1 MSSESSN
8 TVSKNDEIKL
18 PTFNISTI
26 LSQFIDIS
34 KFLIFKYVNLGDPA
48 LNNMVSLVLMVFVT
62 YIIDCIKALGFKGIY
77 NQILGEK
84 KSVDIKSSNII
95 IGGIIEDIEEFKKT
109 HKSSDY
115 NLHAVKPSDIYM
127 KEDIRLWVQK
137 TYPNEV
143 YSTKVNTNL
152 LESYDNFKTSNGN
165 YFEEFPIYQFPNND
179 VIYYHCIN
187 NDANDFTLY
196 CRDHQNLNQFITD
209 IIYPFAKS
217 RRDINHV
224 VIVDTTSNKRLRK
237 CNIYDAMDTNTVISK
252 VNPKRTFDVLV
263 FKDKPKIINMIKQ
276 FQANVKSDSVYVSKN
291 LGILLYGEPGTGKT
305 SIIKAMCNYFQ
316 RDAVVIDFTRV
327 TTKSKFTSL
336 INNELGKVIIFEE
349 FDHLIESLHDMQES
363 STMFDSSM
371 FRKKENAKSN
381 AKSDTK
387 NDTKNDDNKKD
398 TKKDNKLSDHDDRYD
413 SLCQPNINHDKLDMY
428 TILTTL
434 DGICEHEDRIIIATT
449 NNIQAIDKKLI
460 RPGRFDYI
468 LQLGRFVHS
477 EIVELLGKIYTL
489 DPQKIES
496 IDKMYK
502 FPDNVWEPVRIITMT
517 RIFPTLEELCNELAD
532 ANNRPKYEI
541 C

>member
-1 MSSESSN
+1 MSSDQVNNS
-8 TVSKNDEIKL
+8 EIKL
-18 PTFNISTI
+18 PTFNISSI
-26 LSQFIDIS
+26 LSQFVDIS

-48 LNNMVSLVLMVFVT
+48 LNNMVSLILMVFVT
-62 YIIDCIKALGFKGIY
+62 YIIDCIKALGFKGIWG
-77 NQILGEK
+77 IIKGIK
-84 KSVDIKSSNII
+84 DTGDIKSVDITTT
-95 IGGIIEDIEEFKKT
+95 GIIKNMPEFKKT
-109 HKSSDY
+109 HKCSDY
-115 NLHAVKPSDIYM
+115 NLHAIKPADIHM

-143 YSTKVNTNL
+143 YSQRVNTNL

-179 VIYYHCIN
+179 VIYYHCVN

-196 CRDHQNLNQFITD
+196 CRDHNNLTSFITEV
-209 IIYPFAKS
+209 IYPFAKS
-217 RRDINHV
+217 RRDINQV
-224 VIVDTTSNKRLRK
+224 VVLNDNTSNKRLRK

-252 VNPKRTFDVLV
+252 VNQKRTFDVLV
-263 FKDKPKIINMIKQ
+263 FKDKSKIINMIKQ

-327 TTKSKFTSL
+327 TSKSKFTSI

-349 FDHLIESLHDMQES
+349 FDHLIESLHEMQQEP

-371 FRKKENAKSN
+371 FHNKGKIKTQKDSKSQKE
-381 AKSDTK
+381 TK
-387 NDTKNDDNKKD
+387 DKDKDDN
-398 TKKDNKLSDHDDRYD
+398 DDRYD
-413 SLCQPNINHDKLDMY
+413 AFYPPPNTDKLDMY

-468 LQLGRFVHS
+468 LQLGRFIHS
-477 EIVELLGKIYTL
+477 EIVELLGKIYNL
-489 DPQKIES
+489 DPQKMEDIN
-496 IDKMYK
+496 KMYK

-517 RIFPTLEELCNELAD
+517 RIFPTLEDLCNELAD
-532 ANNRPKYEI
+532 ASNRPRYEI